1 MLTTTKMIGK
11 TTLIFDEEKYIDLF
25 KELKIAPKV
34 IETEA
39 ENEKYLAVVEA
50 LMFKGQNR
58 TIEETA
64 LLRVLVILI
73 EAFEEKYYSFKEWQ
87 KTTPHEFLQHLMSG
101 RGLKQS
107 DLIGVLSLSSGLI
120 SSIVNGKRQ
129 ISKEQAKKLGAYFKV
144 SPSLFI

>member
-1 MLTTTKMIGK
+1 MLTTTKTIGK
-11 TTLIFDEEKYIDLF
+11 TTLTFNEEKYIELF

-34 IETEA
+34 IETEP
-39 ENEKYLAVVEA
+39 ENEKCLAVVEA

-73 EAFEEKYYSFKEWQ
+73 EEFEEKYYSFKEWQ
-87 KTTPHEFLQHLMSG
+87 KTTPHEFLQHLMAG
-101 RGLKQS
+101 KGMKQS
-107 DLIGVLSLSSGLI
+107 DLIGVLSMSSGLI

-129 ISKEQAKKLGAYFKV
+129 ISKEQAKKLGAYFNV